1 MNFLLLCVSFLTVI
15 SFTTTKAQDRA
26 PHGLVYEH
34 PMAFSPSAYTFFHPK
49 ANPPSIQD
57 PCEES
62 NCSPLPIAATVE
74 SSLAEESRAKNEKSE
89 SKVGAGGIMGVIFG
103 FMFVVLLAMGFYYLH
118 SGVLKIIKLRN
129 SDFAESEGKST
140 FAIT

>member
-57 PCEES
+57 PCDES
-62 NCSPLPIAATVE
+62 KCSPLPMAATVE
-74 SSLAEESRAKNEKSE
+74 SDLAEESRAKTEKSE
-89 SKVGAGGIMGVIFG
+89 NRVGAGGIMGVIFG
-103 FMFVVLLAMGFYYLH
+103 FIFVVLLAMGAYY
-118 SGVLKIIKLRN
+118 GVIKHRRN
-129 SDFAESEGKST
+129 SRRENTILPSV
-140 FAIT
+140 